1 MSYNMALQ
9 TRHLSPDL
17 QELVN
22 TIVGGII
29 ALASRVDSNRG
40 LDIDYRRLHMGLSNV
55 MKKARAELK
64 KVPTFEDAWDSPI
77 YGDDS
82 DVIRD
87 HVALPA
93 DLSSAVVA

>member
-1 MSYNMALQ
+1 
-9 TRHLSPDL
+9 
-17 QELVN
+17 
-22 TIVGGII
+22 
-29 ALASRVDSNRG
+29 
-40 LDIDYRRLHMGLSNV
+40 MGLSNV